1 MWKRIASEKVW
12 KTITPGKM
20 WKTSRKNVKKIE
32 QEKWRKNEE
41 K

>member
-1 MWKRIASEKVW
+1 VEKMWKRIASEKVW

-32 QEKWRKNEE
+32 
-41 K
+41 